1 MPVLPIRVE
10 ISNDGKP
17 EIVELISKFGDT
29 QVSAFMEMPTG
40 ATKQREFYVSA
51 PNYWSTPTLIIKRGL
66 LESELPIEVRNGSSY
81 SRTESIR
88 VAQISDGLGNLA
100 MLRVSDL
107 KQFQNKAWASGFEDF
122 SAKPGLAPTRSIGYK
137 NFDLLFLGEGSERLS
152 DVEVNAIKG
161 AVLAGAH
168 LVFIGGA
175 INPVIADPRWQGIVP
190 VVRTN
195 GVQQGRAVEW
205 GVTLS
210 NVPFP
215 SLTLLKTEATA
226 SAFVRR
232 EGGVNMLI
240 SQQMGA
246 GRVSFV
252 AFNPFDTNFR
262 NWGGRFAFMY
272 DLARN
277 LPTDSETERTQE
289 IIQNVMNPYY
299 YGYSESSGIFGIQM
313 PSWNRVAFVL
323 LAYLL
328 IVVPINFLVLRKL
341 KRGELAWI
349 TAPLLALG
357 FAGILFGFAGQ
368 LYQAEASRSASG
380 VVIANPNVAE
390 LQVIAT
396 QQLFFP
402 GSGVYD
408 LKFNGVEHVG
418 SNNSGDEGPFGMATV
433 SNQFQDFDGISA
445 TRYSVSSLA
454 FREFWLYQRIP
465 INKPDMIVYTTRKAG
480 DDLILE
486 GSVINTMPF
495 ELKSVSLTG
504 PGISKIFSSIAPG
517 GSEKF
522 QLRTHGPLN
531 VGSGLRIEA
540 LCSAQGFGAQFGTD
554 VSGTGLDFYYDEPLE
569 GL

>member
-17 EIVELISKFGDT
+17 ELVELISKFGDT

-40 ATKQREFYVSA
+40 ATKQREFYIAS
-51 PNYWSTPTLIIKRGL
+51 PNYWSSPTLIIKRGL
-66 LESELPIEVRNGSSY
+66 LETEIPIELRNGSSY
-81 SRTESIR
+81 SRPESIR

-100 MLRVSDL
+100 MLRVTDT
-107 KQFQNKAWASGFEDF
+107 KQFQNKPWSSGFEDF
-122 SAKPGLAPTRSIGYK
+122 SAKPGLAPTRSIGYQ
-137 NFDLLFLGEGSERLS
+137 NFDLLFLGEGSERLT
-152 DVEVNAIKG
+152 DTEVNAIKG
-161 AVLAGAH
+161 AVLSGMH

-175 INPVIADPRWQGIVP
+175 FNPVIADPRWQGIVP
-190 VVRTN
+190 IIRTE
-195 GVQQGRAVEW
+195 GVQQGRALEW
-205 GVTLS
+205 GKTLS
-210 NVPFP
+210 NVAFP
-215 SLTLLKTEATA
+215 NLTLLKTEASG
-226 SAFVRR
+226 SAYVKR
-232 EGGVNMLI
+232 EGGVNMLV

-246 GRVSFV
+246 GRVSFI
-252 AFNPFDTNFR
+252 AFNPFDADFR

-277 LPTDSETERTQE
+277 LAVDSEPERTSE
-289 IIQNVMNPYY
+289 IIDSVMNPYY

-323 LAYLL
+323 FAYLM

-349 TAPLLALG
+349 TAPVIALG

-368 LYQAEASRSASG
+368 LYQAEASRSARG
-380 VVIANPNVAE
+380 VVIAHPHVAE
-390 LQVIAT
+390 LQVIAA

-418 SNNSGDEGPFGMATV
+418 SNNSGEEGPFGMAKV

-445 TRYSVSSLA
+445 TRYSVSNLA
-454 FREFWLYQRIP
+454 FREFWLYQRLP
-465 INKPDMIVYTTRKAG
+465 INDPDMIVYSTRKAG

-486 GSVINTMPF
+486 GSVINSMPF
-495 ELKSVSLTG
+495 ELSSVILTG
-504 PGISKIFSSIAPG
+504 PGISKMFNKLAPG
-517 GSEKF
+517 ESAKF
-522 QLRTHGPLN
+522 QVRTNGPLKI
-531 VGSGLRIEA
+531 GSGLKIEA
-540 LCSAQGFGAQFGTD
+540 SCSPQSFGAQFGSD
-554 VSGTGLDFYYDEPLE
+554 VSSGGLDFYYDEPLE

>member
-1 MPVLPIRVE
+1 
-10 ISNDGKP
+10 
-17 EIVELISKFGDT
+17 
-29 QVSAFMEMPTG
+29 MEMPTG

-51 PNYWSTPTLIIKRGL
+51 PNYWSTPTLIVKRGL
-66 LESELPIEVRNGSSY
+66 LESEIPIEIRNGSSY
-81 SRTESIR
+81 SREESIR

-100 MLRVSDL
+100 MLRVTDL
-107 KQFQNKAWASGFEDF
+107 KQFQNKPWSSGFEDF

-137 NFDLLFLGEGSERLS
+137 SFDILFLGEGSERLT

-161 AVLAGAH
+161 AVLAGMH
-168 LVFIGGA
+168 LVFVGGA
-175 INPVIADPRWQGIVP
+175 FNPVIADPRWQGIVP
-190 VVRTN
+190 VVRTE
-195 GVQQGRAVEW
+195 GVQQGRALEW
-205 GVTLS
+205 GKALS
-210 NVPFP
+210 NVAFP
-215 SLTLLKTEATA
+215 SLTLLTTEARA
-226 SAFVRR
+226 SAFVKR
-232 EGGVNMLI
+232 EGGVNMLV
-240 SQQMGA
+240 SQEMGA
-246 GRVSFV
+246 GRVSFI
-252 AFNPFDTNFR
+252 AFNPFDANFR

-277 LPTDSETERTQE
+277 LPTESTAERTQE
-289 IIQNVMNPYY
+289 IIDNVMNPYY

-323 LAYLL
+323 FAYLM

-349 TAPLLALG
+349 TAPLIALG

-380 VVIANPNVAE
+380 VVIAHPNVPE
-390 LQVIAT
+390 LQVIAN

-418 SNNSGDEGPFGMATV
+418 SNNSNDEGPFGMAKV
-433 SNQFQDFDGISA
+433 SNQFQDFDSITA
-445 TRYSVSSLA
+445 TRYSVSNLA
-454 FREFWLYQRIP
+454 FREFWLYQRLP
-465 INKPDMIVYTTRKAG
+465 INSPDMIVYTTRKAG

-495 ELKSVSLTG
+495 ELNSVTLTG
-504 PGISKIFSSIAPG
+504 PGISKIFKTIPPG

-522 QLRTHGPLN
+522 QVRTNGPLN
-531 VGSGLRIEA
+531 VGSGLVIEA
-540 LCSAQGFGAQFGTD
+540 YCSPQGFGAQFGTD
-554 VSGTGLDFYYDEPLE
+554 VSNGGLDFYYDEPLE